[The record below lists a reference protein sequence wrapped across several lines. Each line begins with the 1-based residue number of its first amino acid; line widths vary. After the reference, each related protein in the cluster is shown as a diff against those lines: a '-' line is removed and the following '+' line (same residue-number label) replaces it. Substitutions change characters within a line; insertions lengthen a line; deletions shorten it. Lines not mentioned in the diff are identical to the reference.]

1 MMDRPALARRCISL
15 LNLVW
20 SKASRWGPEARL
32 SAMIERS
39 TTALPLLALALL
51 MLAAGSR
58 SPGVE
63 RGRIVVKANCAG
75 CHAVGRADASPMS
88 AAPPL
93 RDLHQH
99 YPVEALEEV
108 LAEGLVTGHP
118 SKPVFRFESR
128 EIEDI
133 IDYLK
138 SLEH

>member
-20 SKASRWGPEARL
+20 SKNSRWGPEARL

-39 TTALPLLALALL
+39 MTALPLFALALL
-51 MLAAGSR
+51 LLAADSR

-63 RGRIVVKANCAG
+63 RGRTVVAANCAG
-75 CHAVGRADASPMS
+75 CHAVGRADASPIS
-88 AAPPL
+88 AAPPF
-93 RDLHQH
+93 RDLQQH
-99 YPVEALEEV
+99 YPVEA